1 MNRAADHALRPG
13 AIVELSTGLATPSP
27 YYLGYDISEALCARL
42 AEMAFDRLILVTD
55 RNIYGP
61 YGRDLHALLSRHF
74 HCELHF
80 VESGEAAKR
89 FSALEAL
96 CEALL
101 ALGASKSTVCL
112 AFGGG
117 SVGNL
122 VGLAA
127 SLLYR
132 GIRFVEI
139 PTTMTGQTDSTLSNK
154 QAVNGRGGKNLFGL
168 YSAPAWIWSDVA
180 YLRTEPLSSKKSG
193 VVEGIKNGLVSN
205 PAFLDDLMPLV
216 SPSMALDV
224 EQEWALVCRIFD
236 SKLDIIRE
244 DPGEKGYGLVLEYGH
259 TFGHAIE
266 WLAKG
271 ALLHGEAVAVG
282 MRMAAHLSRALGLLS
297 PEDVALHEHLL
308 GERLGVCPH
317 LPGSIDADALV
328 RVMAA
333 DNKRVGEH
341 PRFVLL
347 ERLGRCFDPDGD
359 HLVSVECGR
368 VMRVLEDF
376 LAAWSARTSDRGG
389 PTCSAP

>member
-1 MNRAADHALRPG
+1 MKRASDHPLRPG
-13 AIVELSTGLATPSP
+13 AVVELSTGLATPSP
-27 YYLGYDISEALCARL
+27 YYLGYGIAEALCARL
-42 AEMAFDRLILVTD
+42 AEMTFDRLILVTE

-74 HCELHF
+74 RCELHF

-89 FSALEAL
+89 FSALEEL

-101 ALGASKSTVCL
+101 ALGASKSTVSL

-127 SLLYR
+127 SLIYR

-168 YSAPAWIWSDVA
+168 YSAPVWIWSDVA
-180 YLRTEPLSSKKSG
+180 YLRTEPLTSKKSG

-205 PAFLDDLMPLV
+205 PALLDQLMPLV
-216 SPSMALDV
+216 SPSMTLDA

-271 ALLHGEAVAVG
+271 ELLHGEAVAVG
-282 MRMAAHLSRALGLLS
+282 MRMAAHLSQALDMLG
-297 PEDVALHEHLL
+297 PEDIALHEYLL
-308 GERLGVCPH
+308 GERLGVNPR
-317 LPGSIDADALV
+317 LPDTVDADALV

-347 ERLGRCFDPDGD
+347 ERIGRCFNPEGD
-359 HLVSVECGR
+359 YLVSVGR
-368 VMRVLEDF
+368 GQVSRLLEDF
-376 LAAWSARTSDRGG
+376 LAAWDARAFDDGG
-389 PTCSAP
+389 APCSAP